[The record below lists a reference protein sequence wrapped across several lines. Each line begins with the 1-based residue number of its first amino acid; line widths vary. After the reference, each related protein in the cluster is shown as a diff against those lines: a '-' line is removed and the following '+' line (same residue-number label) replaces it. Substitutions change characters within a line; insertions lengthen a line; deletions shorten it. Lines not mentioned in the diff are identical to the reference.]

1 MRLPNYILN
10 MLAKLEA
17 AGFQAFVVGGCVRDY
32 MLGLEPEDWDIC
44 TAAQPQDMLEIFRDY
59 TVIPTGIQ
67 HGTVTVITADG
78 HAEVTTF
85 RSDGVY
91 TDSRHPQSVIFVS
104 DITQDLARR
113 DFTVNAMA
121 YAPKHGVMDPFG
133 GKKDLQQKLLRCVG
147 KPDKRLQEDAL
158 RILRALR
165 FSAVYELTI
174 EPDTAYAMLQN
185 QQGLL
190 KIARERIWTEL
201 KKTLK
206 AKHPGTLLV
215 NYPTILSSLFQ
226 TNFFTELANN
236 SPRLWGDTM
245 KFVDLL
251 PCRPDMRLAG
261 LLSPLAQ
268 QPEVYE
274 KLIYSLK
281 PDNETKGTILQFL
294 GMTDVP
300 LPPTL
305 PTMRRMVGALG
316 FDGAASLLSWKEA
329 RAVFQ
334 DVRSKEQ
341 TEHNLAICRENLAKI
356 REQNLACRISE
367 LSIDGNDCICAGI
380 PAGREIGLVLQR
392 CLDAVI
398 EEKVPNEK
406 KALINLLFL

>member
-1 MRLPNYILN
+1 
-10 MLAKLEA
+10 
-17 AGFQAFVVGGCVRDY
+17 
-32 MLGLEPEDWDIC
+32 
-44 TAAQPQDMLEIFRDY
+44 
-59 TVIPTGIQ
+59 
-67 HGTVTVITADG
+67 
-78 HAEVTTF
+78 
-85 RSDGVY
+85 
-91 TDSRHPQSVIFVS
+91 
-104 DITQDLARR
+104 
-113 DFTVNAMA
+113 
-121 YAPKHGVMDPFG
+121 
-133 GKKDLQQKLLRCVG
+133 
-147 KPDKRLQEDAL
+147 
-158 RILRALR
+158 
-165 FSAVYELTI
+165 
-174 EPDTAYAMLQN
+174 
-185 QQGLL
+185 
-190 KIARERIWTEL
+190 
-201 KKTLK
+201 
-206 AKHPGTLLV
+206 
-215 NYPTILSSLFQ
+215 
-226 TNFFTELANN
+226 
-236 SPRLWGDTM
+236 M

>member
-1 MRLPNYILN
+1 MRLPTYISN

-44 TAAQPQDMLEIFRDY
+44 TAANPEDMLEVFRDD

-67 HGTVTVITADG
+67 HGTITVITKEG

-91 TDSRHPQSVIFVS
+91 ADSRHPQSVTFVS

-121 YAPKHGVMDPFG
+121 YAPKHGVIDPFG

-147 KPDKRLQEDAL
+147 KADKRLQEDAL

-174 EPDTAYAMLQN
+174 EPDTAHAMLHN

-206 AKHPGTLLV
+206 AKQPGKLLV
-215 NYPTILSSLFQ
+215 NYPSILSALFQ
-226 TNFFTELANN
+226 TNFFTDLAKNK
-236 SPRLWGDTM
+236 PKLWKDTM

-251 PCRPDMRLAG
+251 PCRSDIRLAG

-268 QPEVYE
+268 QREVYE
-274 KLIYSLK
+274 KLLYSLK
-281 PDNETKGTILQFL
+281 PDNETKESVLQL
-294 GMTDVP
+294 LRMTDVP
-300 LPPTL
+300 LPSTL
-305 PTMRRMVGALG
+305 PAMRRMVGALG
-316 FDGAASLLSWKEA
+316 FDGAASFVSWKEA
-329 RAVFQ
+329 QAVLQ
-334 DVRSKEQ
+334 DARSKEQ
-341 TEHNLAICRENLAKI
+341 TEYHLFACHGYLTEIREN
-356 REQNLACRISE
+356 NLPCRISE
-367 LSIDGNDCICAGI
+367 LTIDGNDCIRAGI
-380 PAGREIGLVLQR
+380 PAGREIGQALQR

>member
-10 MLAKLEA
+10 ILAKLEA

-32 MLGLEPEDWDIC
+32 MLGLQPEDWDIC

-236 SPRLWGDTM
+236 SPRLW
-245 KFVDLL
+245 
-251 PCRPDMRLAG
+251 
-261 LLSPLAQ
+261 
-268 QPEVYE
+268 
-274 KLIYSLK
+274 
-281 PDNETKGTILQFL
+281 
-294 GMTDVP
+294 
-300 LPPTL
+300 
-305 PTMRRMVGALG
+305 
-316 FDGAASLLSWKEA
+316 
-329 RAVFQ
+329 
-334 DVRSKEQ
+334 
-341 TEHNLAICRENLAKI
+341 
-356 REQNLACRISE
+356 
-367 LSIDGNDCICAGI
+367 
-380 PAGREIGLVLQR
+380 
-392 CLDAVI
+392 
-398 EEKVPNEK
+398 
-406 KALINLLFL
+406 